1 MANRIFSVIR
11 LKGVIRPPVVSL
23 AQTDG
28 SYWSHYKIGRKAV
41 HFTNNHNGGSIYTF
55 VNTYYE
61 TRNSTEAEWAS
72 VADGVLYGS
81 MKCPAI
87 HLENDNLGVVQKI
100 IGQAKPKYAWERE
113 YRDFI
118 YDIVKHDLEYM
129 TISWIP
135 RELNKAD
142 SLFR

>member
-1 MANRIFSVIR
+1 MNTATR

-28 SYWSHYKIGRKAV
+28 SYWSHYGIGRTAV
-41 HFTNNHNGGSIYTF
+41 HFTNNHKGGSIYTF
-55 VNTYYE
+55 VNTYHE
-61 TRNSTEAEWAS
+61 TRNSTEAEWIS
-72 VADGVLYGS
+72 VMDGVLYGS

-142 SLFR
+142 ALFR